1 MAPLIALA
9 TQLIPFLLPKVAKA
23 IGWDKAEKV
32 AETVVGIAEA
42 VTGKKGQE
50 AVEAVKANPETALAF
65 LQAQMA
71 QETRLEEL
79 MVEDRKDAR
88 DRDKEYIK
96 AGRQNYRADVM
107 VVCDFLGLVACLA
120 VLAFYYKDLPG
131 EATALISTVASIF
144 GLCLRDAHQFEF
156 GSSRSSRDKDTLLAK
171 QNGG

>member
-1 MAPLIALA
+1 MAPLLALA
-9 TQLIPFLLPKVAKA
+9 AQLIPFVLPKVAKA
-23 IGWDKAEKV
+23 LGGSNAEKV

-42 VTGKKGQE
+42 VTGKKGQD

-65 LQAQMA
+65 LQGQMA

-88 DRDKEYIK
+88 DRDKEYVK
-96 AGRQNYRADVM
+96 AGRRNYRADVM
-107 VVCDFLGLVACLA
+107 VICDFLGLVVCLV
-120 VLAFYYKDLPG
+120 VLAIFYKELPG
-131 EATALISTVASIF
+131 EATALISTVISIF

-156 GSSRSSRDKDTLLAK
+156 GSSRSSRDKDNLLAK